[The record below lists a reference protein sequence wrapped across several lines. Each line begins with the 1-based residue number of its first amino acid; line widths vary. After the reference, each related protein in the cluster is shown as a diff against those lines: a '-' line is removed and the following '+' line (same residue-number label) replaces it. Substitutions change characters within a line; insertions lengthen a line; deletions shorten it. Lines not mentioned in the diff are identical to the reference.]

1 MAHDITGWNQA
12 VSDYVIRFGTQET
25 ALMRALRE
33 ETAAMPESGMQI
45 GPDQGQLLGFLV
57 RVIGARRALEIGTF
71 TGYSALAVAQ
81 ALPVDGTLVCCD
93 VSERWTS
100 IGRRYWEQAGVAGRI
115 DLRLAP
121 ALDTLAA
128 LEAAGAARLFDFA
141 FIDADKE
148 NYDRYYE
155 ACLKLVRPG
164 GLIAIDN
171 VLWDGAV
178 ADPDNNT
185 PSMAALKALNAK
197 IRDDDRVDLCLLPI
211 GDGVTLVR
219 PR

>member
-1 MAHDITGWNQA
+1 MAHSITGWDET

-25 ALMRALRE
+25 AEMRALRD
-33 ETAAMPESGMQI
+33 ETARLPGAGMQI

-57 RVIGARRALEIGTF
+57 RLIGARRALEIGTF
-71 TGYSALAVAQ
+71 TGYSALAVAL
-81 ALPVDGTLVCCD
+81 ALPADGTLLCCD
-93 VSERWTS
+93 VSEEWTA
-100 IGRRYWEQAGVAGRI
+100 IGRRYWRQAGVSDRI
-115 DLRLAP
+115 DLRLGP
-121 ALDTLAA
+121 AVETLAG
-128 LEAAGAARLFDFA
+128 LERQDPPARFDFA

-148 NYDRYYE
+148 NYDSYYE
-155 ACLKLVRPG
+155 SCLRLIRPG

-178 ADPDNNT
+178 ADPANVSAST
-185 PSMAALKALNAK
+185 AALKALNQK
-197 IRDDDRVDLCLLPI
+197 IRADERIDFCLVPI